1 MNSAYTPG
9 QALDAMLKAL
19 RKYLPPH
26 DGSDPPPAPTVSV
39 ISVTERALAVGNRRG
54 TERRGLFPVVALK
67 GCRLDAVVRFQLWA
81 NERDDVDAAIE
92 ELQRRLLADRDGLWA
107 DGFLRIGAEGTSPA
121 EHVSPPDSWR
131 KSTDYKVL
139 YEFHYEDTDGAEGI
153 IARIPIHSDL
163 EVRDSLP
170 RETTIVTDEMV
181 RWGDGEAPV
190 LEVTGTARSGVR
202 VTGLA
207 VLAHLPAGWTG
218 NQVTL
223 VRLDRRSVQLPT
235 EYPTL
240 EEFHAAVTH
249 PVHPDRH
256 ARVTFGSVVDFL
268 AEFEPA
274 GGPIQLSVTDGAPDE
289 YQPATVAFDPPI
301 RLETGDDL
309 IQISVQD
316 AAFAPAVVYLRAQ
329 VHGA

>member
-1 MNSAYTPG
+1 
-9 QALDAMLKAL
+9 MLEVL
-19 RKYLPPH
+19 REYLPPH
-26 DGSDPPPAPTVSV
+26 DESDPLPAPTVSV
-39 ISVTERALAVGNRRG
+39 MSITERALAVGNRRG

-107 DGFLRIGAEGTSPA
+107 DGFLRVGAEGTSPA

-139 YEFHYEDTDGAEGI
+139 YEFRYEDTDGAEGI

-170 RETTIVTDEMV
+170 RETTIVTDEIV
-181 RWGDGEAPV
+181 RWGEEETPT
-190 LEVTGTARSGVR
+190 LEVAATARSGVR

-218 NQVTL
+218 GQVTL
-223 VRLDRRSVQLPT
+223 VRLDRKSAQPPT
-235 EYPTL
+235 DYPTL
-240 EEFHAAVTH
+240 DELHAAVTH

-256 ARVTFGSVVDFL
+256 ARVKFDSVADFL

-274 GGPIQLSVTDGAPDE
+274 GDLIQLGATDGTPDE
-289 YQPATVAFDPPI
+289 YQPATLAFDPPI
-301 RLETGDDL
+301 RLETSDDL

-316 AAFAPAVVYLRAQ
+316 AAFAPAVVYLRAE
-329 VHGA
+329 VHGV